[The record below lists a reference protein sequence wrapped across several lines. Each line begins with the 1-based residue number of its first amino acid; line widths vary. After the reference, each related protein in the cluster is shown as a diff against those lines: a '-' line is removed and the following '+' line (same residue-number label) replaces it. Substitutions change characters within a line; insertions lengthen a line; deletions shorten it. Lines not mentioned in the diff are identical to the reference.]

1 MNIDQIE
8 DRKLTEEAN
17 RYSNELPSLDIEKS
31 TASYLSWRISY
42 GADNP
47 F

>member
-8 DRKLTEEAN
+8 DRKLTEEVD
-17 RYSNELPSLDIEKS
+17 RYSNEHPLQDIEES
-31 TASYLSWRISY
+31 TAGYLSWRITY